1 MKEQNI
7 EISVLVTAYNE
18 QAYIGRCLR
27 SLLDQSI
34 SRHVFEI
41 IVVNDASTDL
51 TSYALDV
58 FGESIRVINNEKN
71 LALPASINRGIE
83 VAQGDYIVRVDGDDY
98 VNSEFLNFLHSYL
111 TFNDYVDAVACDYF
125 LVDDD
130 EQVIS
135 RVNCDLEPIGCG
147 IMFKRR
153 HLIDVGLYDPAFKR
167 HEDKDLRLRFEQK
180 YSVKRLD
187 LPLYRY
193 RQHQNNI
200 TNNTVLMNKYMEAL
214 KVKHNLK

>member
-83 VAQGDYIVRVDGDDY
+83 VARGDYIVRVDGDDY

-111 TFNDYVDAVACDYF
+111 TFNDYADAVACDYF

-135 RVNCDLEPIGCG
+135 RANCDLEPIGCG

-167 HEDKDLRLRFEQK
+167 HEDKDLRLRFEKK
-180 YSVKRLD
+180 YCVKRLD

-200 TNNTVLMNKYMEAL
+200 TSNTVLMDKYMEAL